1 MENNKQT
8 NIPYI
13 AYEAAMSRFDRLNRR
28 LWIAVILLIVL
39 LVGSNIAWLIYES
52 QFEKYEETT
61 ITQENTDEYNNYIG
75 NDGDIINGQADDNNK

>member
-39 LVGSNIAWLIYES
+39 LVGSNIVWIVYES
-52 QFEKYEETT
+52 SFEDYT
-61 ITQENTDEYNNYIG
+61 ISAEQDGSGVNIVG
-75 NDGDIINGQADDNNK
+75 GGDID

>member
-39 LVGSNIAWLIYES
+39 LVGSNIVWIVYES
-52 QFEKYEETT
+52 SFEDYT
-61 ITQENTDEYNNYIG
+61 ISAEQDGSGVNIVG
-75 NDGDIINGQADDNNK
+75 GGDIDYGAESND